1 MYKNLTLSLLTI
13 LSINLSAQ
21 DYFQQEV
28 NYNISVELNDKNHT
42 LIAEEIIEYTN
53 NSPDDLDFLWF
64 HIWPNAYKDNSTALA
79 KHELESGNTDLY
91 YATEEDRG
99 YITDLNF
106 TINGK
111 KVDLKYHPEH
121 IDICKLILNKPIKAG
136 ETITIKTP
144 FKVKIPDARFSR
156 LGHVDQSYMITQWYP
171 KPAVYDKDGWHIMP
185 YLSQGEF
192 YSEFGSFDVSIT
204 LPRNYT
210 VGATGDL
217 QNKGE
222 HVRLDEISEIT
233 DTITRFG
240 SDMSF
245 PESDK
250 KTKTIRFTQEK
261 IHDFGWFADKR
272 YHVLK
277 GEVSLPHSGRTVTL
291 YTMFTNNEAH
301 LWKNSIEYMHDAVY
315 YYSLWN
321 GDYPYNYCTAVDGTI
336 AAGGGMEYPNVT
348 VIGESGSPKM
358 LEEVIMHEVG
368 HNWFYGILGSNE
380 RDHAWMDEGINS
392 YNEQRYMMRKYPD
405 HNMLDEMIPIPN
417 KLKKVF
423 DLENITTKN
432 VMGELMYLIGAWTA
446 KDQPID
452 FPSADYTSMNYG
464 GIVYM
469 KTYIVF
475 DYLAAYLGQDMFD
488 NCMKEYFEKWKYK
501 HPQPEDLKAIFEN
514 KTGKD
519 LSWFFNNMITTT
531 NQLDYS
537 ISKID
542 KEPKNL
548 HITLKNNG
556 TIPGPVVICGVTDG
570 ISSEELWVDGF
581 EGTKTI
587 TYINGD
593 YDHIRIDYNGVMP
606 ETNRNNNIYKTKG
619 LFKQCE
625 PIKLQLIG
633 SVYNPEKTQ
642 IFYHPN
648 LSWNKYNQ
656 FSSGLSIYNKF
667 IPKGGFSYK
676 ISPMY
681 SFGTRELV
689 GRGNLAF
696 TKYSHS
702 SIFSKIT
709 LSVDAERYNYSEE
722 FRYNKIV
729 PSLTIILNENN
740 LRSKKENSIKTSYNV
755 LHKDG
760 IDRNLDPNFD
770 GVENDVEE
778 RKNFLNIKYSFRNNK
793 TINPYSFNLSLE
805 SGEDFKK
812 GNLLCNYNFQLN
824 ENKKISSRFYA
835 GIAKIDAYHYKYNIQ
850 MSAWNGFMDYSFS
863 EKTFSREDDGN
874 LSRQMFIREGGL
886 KHYTDITSDNFLTSL
901 SLDYNLLKMLHIYA
915 EAGTDGTDFA
925 YGSGL
930 KINLSGIGVYIP
942 VFTENGL
949 FNGGKYHEGIR
960 LQLNANLQIS
970 GFGF

>member
-1 MYKNLTLSLLTI
+1 MYKNLTLFLLTI

-222 HVRLDEISEIT
+222 HVRLDELAEMT
-233 DTITRFG
+233 DTISRFD

-261 IHDFGWFADKR
+261 VHDFGWFADKR

-277 GEVSLPHSGRTVTL
+277 GKVELPYSGRTVTL

-336 AAGGGMEYPNVT
+336 SAGGGMEYPNVT

-368 HNWFYGILGSNE
+368 HNWFYGILGTNE
-380 RDHAWMDEGINS
+380 RDHAWMDEGINT
-392 YNEQRYMMRKYPD
+392 YNEQRYMMTKYPE

-417 KLKKVF
+417 KLKKIF

-452 FPSADYTSMNYG
+452 FPSAEYTMMNYG

-475 DYLAAYLGQDMFD
+475 DYLAAYLGQEIFD
-488 NCMKEYFEKWKYK
+488 DCMKEYFEKWKFK
-501 HPQPEDLKAIFEN
+501 HPQPEDLKAIFEDI
-514 KTGKD
+514 TGKD

-570 ISSEELWVDGF
+570 VSSEELWVDGF

-587 TYINGD
+587 PYINGD

-702 SIFSKIT
+702 FIFSKYK
-709 LSVDAERYNYSEE
+709 LSLDAEQFNWD
-722 FRYNKIV
+722 YNKTYKRV
-729 PSLTIILNENN
+729 SPSIDLTLNKSS
-740 LRSKKENSIKTSYNV
+740 LRDKKDHYIKASYIYLEKEEETLEFIKGNYTFSNART
-755 LHKDG
+755 LH
-760 IDRNLDPNFD
+760 
-770 GVENDVEE
+770 
-778 RKNFLNIKYSFRNNK
+778 
-793 TINPYSFNLSLE
+793 PYSFHLQLE
-805 SGEDFKK
+805 KGGEFTKA
-812 GNLLCNYNFQLN
+812 NIIMNYNYHLN
-824 ENKKISSRFYA
+824 QSKRINIRGYFGYVNSQNSTYDLRMSS
-835 GIAKIDAYHYKYNIQ
+835 
-850 MSAWNGFMDYSFS
+850 WNGNMDYTFS
-863 EKTFSREDDGN
+863 EKSYARSEIDGT
-874 LSRQMFIREGGL
+874 LSKQLFIREGGL

-901 SLDYNLLKMLHIYA
+901 SLDYNLHKNLDIYT
-915 EAGTDGTDFA
+915 EAGTDGDNYA